1 MWILD
6 YVMIRKN
13 IILTDRDI
21 ATAYVRRYNQI
32 LTSCDQIGR
41 RADTVKN
48 KLLMRYLEDVV
59 FDVAK

>member
-1 MWILD
+1 
-6 YVMIRKN
+6 MIRKN
-13 IILTDRDI
+13 IILTHRYI

-59 FDVAK
+59 FNVAK

>member
-1 MWILD
+1 
-6 YVMIRKN
+6 MIRKN

-21 ATAYVRRYNQI
+21 ATAHVRRYNRI